1 MSDRILMQGN
11 DAIARGMVEAGC
23 AVAASYPGTPA
34 SEILASID
42 RWRKKSGAT
51 MHVEWAVNE
60 KVALEIAYTA
70 AITGLR
76 AAVSMKQVGLNVAS
90 DPLLSAAYLGV
101 TGGFLVV
108 SADDPGPHSS
118 QTEQDSRLLAMM
130 AKVPVLD
137 PASPAQAMALAGTG
151 FDLSEAFGVPVMLR
165 PTTRVCHASQDVD
178 APPFRPTAREARFVK
193 DPARWA
199 ATPVYRRLLH
209 DRLAEKIAAIAGWQA
224 TAPVRVN
231 PGGSP
236 AKAVVASGVAF
247 AHARE
252 LFGELGIS
260 DRIALYQ
267 VIQPYPLH
275 AAFIDHLLDTYAEI
289 LVLEESAPV
298 IEMQVA
304 DRRRVRGRMTGAVP
318 GTGELLPEI
327 IERLLSRFAG
337 LPVPGGTLSAKG
349 GGRRPTLCPG
359 CAHRSSFYAIRK
371 AAPAGIFPSDIGCYT
386 LGINLGAVDTVLCM
400 GAAVSQAAGFDYAHR
415 ISGKPV
421 DIVATIGDSTFY
433 HSGIPPLIDAV
444 VQGARF
450 VLVILDN
457 GTTAMTGNQPTP
469 GTGIGAG
476 GGDHRGRRYGGDGP
490 RVRRPVLPHGE
501 PRSPPGIRRAAEG
514 GARPCPG
521 AGCRGG
527 DRPAAVR
534 DGRPRRRRERAGRDR
549 DHGGVHRVPALRGP
563 VRMPGAGL
571 RRGGEPGP
579 NQRDDLHRVRRVRFR
594 LPGGCD
600 PARAGRGEAFMSAD
614 VGKPPLP
621 RQQIVLSGVGGQ
633 GILFLSRLLAEAAI
647 AGGFPVLTSETHGMA
662 QRGGVVLSHLKV
674 GGFDSPLVRTGRAD
688 LLLVLKE
695 ENVALH
701 REFLAEG
708 GALIVN
714 APVPVDAGP
723 GVRVHAVDADALAL
737 STGAPHAVNLVLLGF
752 ALARIG
758 GATAGGFF
766 CAAGEIREAL
776 SRRHGERG
784 SLLAASIS
792 ALDLGIAH
800 GTR

>member
-1 MSDRILMQGN
+1 MNNRILMQGN
-11 DAIARGMVEAGC
+11 DAIARGLVEAGC

-34 SEILASID
+34 SEILSSID
-42 RWRKKSGAT
+42 RWRKISGAT

-70 AITGLR
+70 AISGLR

-101 TGGFLVV
+101 TAGFLVV

-137 PASPAQAMALAGTG
+137 PASPAQAMALAATG
-151 FDLSEAFGVPVMLR
+151 IGLSEAFGVPAMLR

-178 APPFRPTAREARFVK
+178 AAPFRPPAREARFVK

-199 ATPVYRRLLH
+199 ATPVYRRKLH
-209 DRLAEKIAAIAGWQA
+209 DRLAEKIAAIAAWPA
-224 TAPVRVN
+224 TAPVRCN
-231 PGGSP
+231 PGIPS
-236 AKAVVASGVAF
+236 ANAVVASGVAF

-252 LFGELGIS
+252 LFGEMGLS

-275 AAFIDHLLDTYAEI
+275 TDFIGHLLETYGEI

-298 IEMQVA
+298 IEMQIA
-304 DRRRVRGRMTGAVP
+304 DRRRVLGRMTGAVP

-337 LPVPGGTLSAKG
+337 LPAPAGSLPAQG

-371 AAPAGIFPSDIGCYT
+371 AAPGGIYPSDIGCYT

-415 ISGKPV
+415 LSGKQV

-433 HSGIPPLIDAV
+433 HAGIPPLIDAV

-476 GGDHRGRRYGGDGP
+476 GETTAAVDMEGLVRACGVRFC
-490 RVRRPVLPHGE
+490 RVANPDRLPEFVALLKEALVHA
-501 PRSPPGIRRAAEG
+501 REG
-514 GARPCPG
+514 GGVAVVIARQPCAMVAFA
-521 AGCRGG
+521 AG
-527 DRPAAVR
+527 
-534 DGRPRRRRERAGRDR
+534 
-549 DHGGVHRVPALRGP
+549 
-563 VRMPGAGL
+563 
-571 RRGGEPGP
+571 
-579 NQRDDLHRVRRVRFR
+579 
-594 LPGGCD
+594 
-600 PARAGRGEAFMSAD
+600 
-614 VGKPPLP
+614 GKPPGA
-621 RQQIVLSGVGGQ
+621 IVITEECNGCRHCVDRFECPSLIFDEGANRVRIDEMTCTGCGVCVY
-633 GILFLSRLLAEAAI
+633 AC
-647 AGGFPVLTSETHGMA
+647 P
-662 QRGGVVLSHLKV
+662 
-674 GGFDSPLVRTGRAD
+674 
-688 LLLVLKE
+688 
-695 ENVALH
+695 
-701 REFLAEG
+701 
-708 GALIVN
+708 
-714 APVPVDAGP
+714 
-723 GVRVHAVDADALAL
+723 
-737 STGAPHAVNLVLLGF
+737 TGAIRREP
-752 ALARIG
+752 
-758 GATAGGFF
+758 
-766 CAAGEIREAL
+766 AGEK
-776 SRRHGERG
+776 
-784 SLLAASIS
+784 
-792 ALDLGIAH
+792 DP
-800 GTR
+800 